1 MSNVIVI
8 NASTPETRVAV
19 LEAGGISDFYLERR
33 NNKGVVGNIYK
44 GRVLR
49 VLPGMQASFV
59 DIGLEKA
66 AFLYVSDVFND
77 HHAVEAGDEDDDDP
91 AAPSRKRRHNV
102 PPIEDQLKEGQEIIV
117 QVTKDPIGTKGA
129 RVTCHIS
136 LPGRHLVFMP
146 TVEHLGI
153 SRQIE
158 SDKERKR
165 LRALANEMRPKG
177 SGFIVRTAGQ
187 GVPSE
192 SLKDDMR
199 MLITLWNDIMGRAKK
214 PKPPKL
220 LHSDLD
226 LVLRC
231 TRDLATAELDK
242 LIVDT
247 REEYD
252 RIMDFVE
259 RVMPRLARKIELY
272 VGEEPVFDAY
282 GIEAELAAAISNRAD
297 LPSGGYLIIEK
308 TEALTSVDVNTGR
321 FVGTSNLEDT
331 IVQTNI
337 EAADE
342 LAYQLALRSIGGL
355 IIVDFIDMDHLR
367 NRQKVEK
374 AVAKAVSG
382 DRGRVK
388 MSRISEFGIME
399 MTRKRTGESFV
410 QQLTETC
417 ECCDGAGH
425 VKSRETM
432 TFEVIREM
440 RRQLAVIKEYDVR
453 VNAHPAVVNLLG
465 GREKESVRDLELRF
479 NKKVTLRSDRSKR
492 IDQFDI
498 TGLVPQKPT
507 REPAPRAPRAPQAA
521 ATKADESAAPAAV
534 AKAASPPS
542 DTAPNS
548 AAPRGAAPRGAAP
561 RGAAAKAAE
570 ASTTPAE
577 TEQSAAPAT
586 DAGDGDASAAKPD
599 SAHRSGKR
607 RGGSGRSRSRRGG
620 SGTKANGEE
629 E

>member
-199 MLITLWNDIMGRAKK
+199 MLITLWNDI
-214 PKPPKL
+214 
-220 LHSDLD
+220 
-226 LVLRC
+226 
-231 TRDLATAELDK
+231 
-242 LIVDT
+242 
-247 REEYD
+247 
-252 RIMDFVE
+252 
-259 RVMPRLARKIELY
+259 
-272 VGEEPVFDAY
+272 
-282 GIEAELAAAISNRAD
+282 
-297 LPSGGYLIIEK
+297 
-308 TEALTSVDVNTGR
+308 
-321 FVGTSNLEDT
+321 
-331 IVQTNI
+331 
-337 EAADE
+337 
-342 LAYQLALRSIGGL
+342 
-355 IIVDFIDMDHLR
+355 
-367 NRQKVEK
+367 
-374 AVAKAVSG
+374 
-382 DRGRVK
+382 
-388 MSRISEFGIME
+388 
-399 MTRKRTGESFV
+399 
-410 QQLTETC
+410 
-417 ECCDGAGH
+417 
-425 VKSRETM
+425 
-432 TFEVIREM
+432 
-440 RRQLAVIKEYDVR
+440 
-453 VNAHPAVVNLLG
+453 
-465 GREKESVRDLELRF
+465 
-479 NKKVTLRSDRSKR
+479 
-492 IDQFDI
+492 
-498 TGLVPQKPT
+498 
-507 REPAPRAPRAPQAA
+507 
-521 ATKADESAAPAAV
+521 
-534 AKAASPPS
+534 
-542 DTAPNS
+542 
-548 AAPRGAAPRGAAP
+548 
-561 RGAAAKAAE
+561 
-570 ASTTPAE
+570 
-577 TEQSAAPAT
+577 
-586 DAGDGDASAAKPD
+586 
-599 SAHRSGKR
+599 
-607 RGGSGRSRSRRGG
+607 
-620 SGTKANGEE
+620 
-629 E
+629 